1 MNDSSSDM
9 CKEINTNS
17 VTKYHDKS
25 KVFIIMCETLHFE
38 GYILLFTAAVS
49 RNKINNN
56 KTIIQFNFLQWKEAS
71 FDASSIVSNTRY
83 VLSRGLSVS

>member
-38 GYILLFTAAVS
+38 GYILSFTAAAAF

-56 KTIIQFNFLQWKEAS
+56 KTSYNLIFYNGKKRLLTLLQLC
-71 FDASSIVSNTRY
+71 
-83 VLSRGLSVS
+83 LSLNIF

>member
-1 MNDSSSDM
+1 MIPAVILS
-9 CKEINTNS
+9 KEINTNS

-38 GYILLFTAAVS
+38 GYILLFTAAAS

-56 KTIIQFNFLQWKEAS
+56 KNIIQFNFYNGKNRLL
-71 FDASSIVSNTRY
+71 TLLLY
-83 VLSRGLSVS
+83 CL